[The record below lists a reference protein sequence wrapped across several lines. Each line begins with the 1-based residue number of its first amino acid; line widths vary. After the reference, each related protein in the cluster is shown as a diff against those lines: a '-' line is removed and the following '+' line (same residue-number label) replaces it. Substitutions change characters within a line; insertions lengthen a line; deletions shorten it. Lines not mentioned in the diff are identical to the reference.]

1 VSFDSPFTVTHS
13 LPTPSFT
20 LPSGLSGEAWA
31 AQSTGENTPMD
42 KASTLRLNL
51 KVELFICVN
60 LKPPL
65 REGRESAT
73 NPEKL

>member
-1 VSFDSPFTVTHS
+1 
-13 LPTPSFT
+13 
-20 LPSGLSGEAWA
+20 
-31 AQSTGENTPMD
+31 MD

-51 KVELFICVN
+51 KVELFIRVN